1 MGDDDYSFELISI
14 KTYAPQFIRH
24 NKLSLGSVYRIHT
37 FFVNIIP
44 RERHLRHDFYFMK
57 WKLSFFFFFMQQFFL
72 FQSKFTYVKST
83 YLNLNLLEAGCSSIL
98 TFIRC
103 LLICCINWG
112 VSWCVMSTLGALC
125 SIFSGCIFFCK
136 KKCKFRLLS
145 IMCRVKGVPHS
156 MYIKT
161 VRF

>member
-1 MGDDDYSFELISI
+1 MGADDYSFELISI

-44 RERHLRHDFYFMK
+44 RERHGAISVMISISWNENFFLLLFYVTG
-57 WKLSFFFFFMQQFFL
+57 FL
-72 FQSKFTYVKST
+72 FQLKFTYVST

-112 VSWCVMSTLGALC
+112 VSWCVMSTLGVLC
-125 SIFSGCIFFCK
+125 SIFSGCIFFYK
-136 KKCKFRLLS
+136 KKCKFRLCS
-145 IMCRVKGVPHS
+145 IICR
-156 MYIKT
+156 YIY
-161 VRF
+161 

>member
-1 MGDDDYSFELISI
+1 MAMGADDYSFELISI
-14 KTYAPQFIRH
+14 ETHAPQFIRH
-24 NKLSLGSVYRIHT
+24 NKLFLGSVYRIHT

-44 RERHLRHDFYFMK
+44 RERHGAISVMISISWNENFFLLLFYVTG
-57 WKLSFFFFFMQQFFL
+57 FL
-72 FQSKFTYVKST
+72 FQLKFTYVST

-125 SIFSGCIFFCK
+125 FIFSGCIFFCK
-136 KKCKFRLLS
+136 KICKFRLWS
-145 IMCRVKGVPHS
+145 IICRVKGVSP
-156 MYIKT
+156 
-161 VRF
+161 